1 MRAQVAKPYYNLD
14 QMLVISC
21 KKPQKVYTKYVLICT
36 MRCILLVAV
45 LLLVTMVPGSLAYT
59 SASEEVVV
67 TVDSTNLRFSPSSVT
82 ITEGDSVRF
91 FWSGELLAHN
101 AVAEDGLFDSGD
113 TSRNVDYTFTFE
125 AGTNGTHQ
133 YVCEPHESVG
143 MVGTVI
149 VEPMQGPV
157 SPEPANGTSDPIV
170 SGSGEVWIPFFGL
183 EIVVLIMLAALI
195 FQLGK
200 AQGIG
205 DVHLF
210 SGSEAEDE

>member
-1 MRAQVAKPYYNLD
+1 
-14 QMLVISC
+14 MLVISC
-21 KKPQKVYTKYVLICT
+21 KKPQKVYTKFVLKSS
-36 MRCILLVAV
+36 MRHILLVV
-45 LLLVTMVPGSLAYT
+45 ILLLGTMVPGSLADAST
-59 SASEEVVV
+59 SEEVVV
-67 TVDSTNLRFSPSSVT
+67 TVDSTNLRFSPSSIT
-82 ITEGDSVRF
+82 ISEGDSVRF

-133 YVCEPHESVG
+133 YICEPHESVG
-143 MVGTVI
+143 MVGTII

-157 SPEPANGTSDPIV
+157 SPEPVNDTGDPTL
-170 SGSGEVWIPFFGL
+170 SEAGEVWIPFFGL
-183 EIVVLIMLAALI
+183 EIVVLVMAAALI

-205 DVHLF
+205 DVRLF
-210 SGSEAEDE
+210 REPESEEE

>member
-1 MRAQVAKPYYNLD
+1 
-14 QMLVISC
+14 MLVISC
-21 KKPQKVYTKYVLICT
+21 KKPQKVYTKFSLIDL
-36 MRCILLVAV
+36 MRSILLVV
-45 LLLVTMVPGSLAYT
+45 VSLLEVPLPGSLSEVST
-59 SASEEVVV
+59 SEEVVV

-82 ITEGDSVRF
+82 ITEGDTVRF

-113 TSRNVDYTFTFE
+113 TSRNVDYAFTFE

-149 VEPMQGPV
+149 VEPMQDPV
-157 SPEPANGTSDPIV
+157 SPEPTNDTSSPTL
-170 SGSGEVWIPFFGL
+170 SESGESWIPFFGL
-183 EIVVLIMLAALI
+183 ELVVLVLVAALI

-205 DVHLF
+205 DVSLL
-210 SGSEAEDE
+210 SERESEEE

>member
-1 MRAQVAKPYYNLD
+1 
-14 QMLVISC
+14 MLVISC
-21 KKPQKVYTKYVLICT
+21 KKPQKVYTKFVLKCS
-36 MRCILLVAV
+36 MRCILLVV
-45 LLLVTMVPGSLAYT
+45 VMLLGTLVPGSLADAST
-59 SASEEVVV
+59 SEEVVV

-113 TSRNVDYTFTFE
+113 TSRNVDYTFTCE

-157 SPEPANGTSDPIV
+157 SPEPSNGTSDPIV

-205 DVHLF
+205 DVRLF
-210 SGSEAEDE
+210 SGSEVEDE

>member
-1 MRAQVAKPYYNLD
+1 
-14 QMLVISC
+14 MLVISC
-21 KKPQKVYTKYVLICT
+21 KKPQKVYTKFSLIEL
-36 MRCILLVAV
+36 MRSILLVV
-45 LLLVTMVPGSLAYT
+45 VSLLGATLPGSLSEVST
-59 SASEEVVV
+59 SEEVVV

-113 TSRNVDYTFTFE
+113 TSRNVDYAFTFE

-149 VEPMQGPV
+149 VEPMQDPV
-157 SPEPANGTSDPIV
+157 SPEPTNDTSSPTL
-170 SGSGEVWIPFFGL
+170 SESGESWIPFFGL
-183 EIVVLIMLAALI
+183 ELVVLVLVAALI

-205 DVHLF
+205 DVSLL
-210 SGSEAEDE
+210 SERESEEE

>member
-1 MRAQVAKPYYNLD
+1 MV
-14 QMLVISC
+14 V
-21 KKPQKVYTKYVLICT
+21 VF
-36 MRCILLVAV
+36 LLGAI
-45 LLLVTMVPGSLAYT
+45 VPGSLAEVST
-59 SASEEVVV
+59 SEEVVV

-149 VEPMQGPV
+149 VEPMQEPV
-157 SPEPANGTSDPIV
+157 SPEPVNDTSDPAP
-170 SGSGEVWIPFFGL
+170 SESGESWIPFFGL
-183 EIVVLIMLAALI
+183 EIVVLVMVAALI

-205 DVHLF
+205 DVRLL
-210 SGSEAEDE
+210 GERELEEE

>member
-1 MRAQVAKPYYNLD
+1 MV
-14 QMLVISC
+14 VFF
-21 KKPQKVYTKYVLICT
+21 
-36 MRCILLVAV
+36 LLGA
-45 LLLVTMVPGSLAYT
+45 MVPGSLAKVST
-59 SASEEVVV
+59 SEEVVV

-149 VEPMQGPV
+149 VEPMQEPV
-157 SPEPANGTSDPIV
+157 SPEPANDTSDPAI
-170 SGSGEVWIPFFGL
+170 SESGESWIPFFGL
-183 EIVVLIMLAALI
+183 EIVVLVMMAALI

-205 DVHLF
+205 DVRLF
-210 SGSEAEDE
+210 SEREWEEE

>member
-1 MRAQVAKPYYNLD
+1 MV
-14 QMLVISC
+14 VFF
-21 KKPQKVYTKYVLICT
+21 
-36 MRCILLVAV
+36 LLGA
-45 LLLVTMVPGSLAYT
+45 MVPGSLAKVST
-59 SASEEVVV
+59 SEEVVV

-143 MVGTVI
+143 MVGTVV
-149 VEPMQGPV
+149 VEPMQEPV
-157 SPEPANGTSDPIV
+157 STEPANDTSDAALTE
-170 SGSGEVWIPFFGL
+170 SAESWIPFFGL
-183 EIVVLIMLAALI
+183 EIVVLVMVAALI

-205 DVHLF
+205 DVRLF
-210 SGSEAEDE
+210 REVESEQE

>member
-1 MRAQVAKPYYNLD
+1 
-14 QMLVISC
+14 MLVISC
-21 KKPQKVYTKYVLICT
+21 KKPQKVYTKFVLKSS
-36 MRCILLVAV
+36 MRCVLLVV
-45 LLLVTMVPGSLAYT
+45 VSLLGTMTSGSLADAST
-59 SASEEVVV
+59 SEEVVV

-149 VEPMQGPV
+149 VEPMQEPV
-157 SPEPANGTSDPIV
+157 SPEPTNDTSDP
-170 SGSGEVWIPFFGL
+170 SLSESGESWIPFFGL
-183 EIVVLIMLAALI
+183 ELVVLVLVAALI

-205 DVHLF
+205 DVSLL
-210 SGSEAEDE
+210 SERESEEE

>member
-1 MRAQVAKPYYNLD
+1 
-14 QMLVISC
+14 MLVISC
-21 KKPQKVYTKYVLICT
+21 NKPQKVYTKFSLIGS
-36 MRCILLVAV
+36 MRPILLVV
-45 LLLVTMVPGSLAYT
+45 VSLLGATLPGSLSEVST
-59 SASEEVVV
+59 SEEVVV

-82 ITEGDSVRF
+82 ITEGDTVRF

-113 TSRNVDYTFTFE
+113 TSRNVDYAFTFE

-149 VEPMQGPV
+149 VEPMQDPV
-157 SPEPANGTSDPIV
+157 SPEPTNDTSSPTL
-170 SGSGEVWIPFFGL
+170 SESGESWIPFFGL
-183 EIVVLIMLAALI
+183 ELVVLVLVAALI

-205 DVHLF
+205 DVSLL
-210 SGSEAEDE
+210 SERESEEE

>member
-1 MRAQVAKPYYNLD
+1 
-14 QMLVISC
+14 MLVISC
-21 KKPQKVYTKYVLICT
+21 KKPQKVYTKFGLIGS
-36 MRCILLVAV
+36 MRHILLVV
-45 LLLVTMVPGSLAYT
+45 VILLAAMVPGSLEEVST
-59 SASEEVVV
+59 SEEVVV

-143 MVGTVI
+143 MVGTVV
-149 VEPMQGPV
+149 VEPMQEPV
-157 SPEPANGTSDPIV
+157 APEPANGTSD
-170 SGSGEVWIPFFGL
+170 SALSESGESWIPFFGL
-183 EIVVLIMLAALI
+183 EIVVLVMVAALI

-200 AQGIG
+200 VQGIG
-205 DVHLF
+205 DVRLF
-210 SGSEAEDE
+210 REVESEQE

>member
-1 MRAQVAKPYYNLD
+1 
-14 QMLVISC
+14 MLVISC
-21 KKPQKVYTKYVLICT
+21 KKPQKVYTKFGLIGS
-36 MRCILLVAV
+36 MRHVLLVV
-45 LLLVTMVPGSLAYT
+45 VFLLGAMVPGSLAEV

-157 SPEPANGTSDPIV
+157 SPEPSNGTSDPIV
-170 SGSGEVWIPFFGL
+170 SGLS
-183 EIVVLIMLAALI
+183 LIHI
-195 FQLGK
+195 
-200 AQGIG
+200 
-205 DVHLF
+205 
-210 SGSEAEDE
+210 

>member
-1 MRAQVAKPYYNLD
+1 
-14 QMLVISC
+14 MLVISC
-21 KKPQKVYTKYVLICT
+21 KKPQKVYTKFSLISS
-36 MRCILLVAV
+36 MRRILLVV
-45 LLLVTMVPGSLAYT
+45 VFLLGAILPGSLAEVST
-59 SASEEVVV
+59 SEEVVV

-82 ITEGDSVRF
+82 ISEGDSVRF

-125 AGTNGTHQ
+125 AGTNGTYQ

-143 MVGTVI
+143 MVGTVV

-157 SPEPANGTSDPIV
+157 SPEPVNDTSDTAL
-170 SGSGEVWIPFFGL
+170 SGSGGTWIPFFGL
-183 EIVVLIMLAALI
+183 EIVVLVMAAALI

-205 DVHLF
+205 DVRLF
-210 SGSEAEDE
+210 REPESGEE

>member
-1 MRAQVAKPYYNLD
+1 
-14 QMLVISC
+14 MLVISC
-21 KKPQKVYTKYVLICT
+21 KKPQKVYTKFGLIGSMT
-36 MRCILLVAV
+36 QILLVVGYLIGAI
-45 LLLVTMVPGSLAYT
+45 VPGSLVEVST
-59 SASEEVVV
+59 SEEVVV
-67 TVDSTNLRFSPSSVT
+67 TVDSTNLRFSPSSVP

-149 VEPMQGPV
+149 VEPTQEPV
-157 SPEPANGTSDPIV
+157 SPEPVNDTSDPAP
-170 SGSGEVWIPFFGL
+170 SESGESWIPFFGL
-183 EIVVLIMLAALI
+183 EIVVLVMVAALI
-195 FQLGK
+195 FQLGR

-205 DVHLF
+205 DVRLF
-210 SGSEAEDE
+210 RELEREEE

>member
-1 MRAQVAKPYYNLD
+1 MV
-14 QMLVISC
+14 V
-21 KKPQKVYTKYVLICT
+21 VF
-36 MRCILLVAV
+36 LLGAI
-45 LLLVTMVPGSLAYT
+45 VPGSLAEVST
-59 SASEEVVV
+59 SEEVVV

-149 VEPMQGPV
+149 VEPMQEPV
-157 SPEPANGTSDPIV
+157 SPEPANDTSDPAL
-170 SGSGEVWIPFFGL
+170 SESGESWIPFFGL
-183 EIVVLIMLAALI
+183 EIVVLVMVAALI

-205 DVHLF
+205 DVRLF
-210 SGSEAEDE
+210 SEREPEEE

>member
-1 MRAQVAKPYYNLD
+1 MV
-14 QMLVISC
+14 V
-21 KKPQKVYTKYVLICT
+21 VF
-36 MRCILLVAV
+36 LLGA
-45 LLLVTMVPGSLAYT
+45 MVPGSLAEVST
-59 SASEEVVV
+59 SEEVVV

-149 VEPMQGPV
+149 VEPMQEPV
-157 SPEPANGTSDPIV
+157 SPEPANDTSD
-170 SGSGEVWIPFFGL
+170 SALSESGESWIPFFGL
-183 EIVVLIMLAALI
+183 EIVVLVMMAALI

-205 DVHLF
+205 DVRLF
-210 SGSEAEDE
+210 SEREWEEE

>member
-1 MRAQVAKPYYNLD
+1 MV
-14 QMLVISC
+14 V
-21 KKPQKVYTKYVLICT
+21 VF
-36 MRCILLVAV
+36 LLGAI
-45 LLLVTMVPGSLAYT
+45 VPGSLVEVST
-59 SASEEVVV
+59 SEEVVV

-125 AGTNGTHQ
+125 AGSNGTHQ

-149 VEPMQGPV
+149 VEPMQEPV
-157 SPEPANGTSDPIV
+157 SPEPVNDTSDPAL
-170 SGSGEVWIPFFGL
+170 SESGESWIPFFGL
-183 EIVVLIMLAALI
+183 EIVVLVMVAALI
-195 FQLGK
+195 FQLGR

-205 DVHLF
+205 DVRLF
-210 SGSEAEDE
+210 RELEREEE

>member
-1 MRAQVAKPYYNLD
+1 MV
-14 QMLVISC
+14 V
-21 KKPQKVYTKYVLICT
+21 VF
-36 MRCILLVAV
+36 LLGAI
-45 LLLVTMVPGSLAYT
+45 VPGSLAEVST
-59 SASEEVVV
+59 SEEVVV

-149 VEPMQGPV
+149 VEPTQEPV
-157 SPEPANGTSDPIV
+157 SPEPVNDTSDPV
-170 SGSGEVWIPFFGL
+170 LSESGESWIPFFGL
-183 EIVVLIMLAALI
+183 EIVVLVMVAALI

-205 DVHLF
+205 DVRLL
-210 SGSEAEDE
+210 GERELEEE

>member
-1 MRAQVAKPYYNLD
+1 
-14 QMLVISC
+14 MLVISC
-21 KKPQKVYTKYVLICT
+21 KKPQKVYTKFSLIDL
-36 MRCILLVAV
+36 MRSILLVV
-45 LLLVTMVPGSLAYT
+45 VSLLGATLPGSLSEVST
-59 SASEEVVV
+59 SEEVVV

-82 ITEGDSVRF
+82 ITEGDTVRF

-113 TSRNVDYTFTFE
+113 TSRNVDYAFTFE

-149 VEPMQGPV
+149 VEPMQDPV
-157 SPEPANGTSDPIV
+157 SPEPTNDTSGPTL
-170 SGSGEVWIPFFGL
+170 SESGESWIPFFGL
-183 EIVVLIMLAALI
+183 ELVVLVLVAALI

-205 DVHLF
+205 DVSLL
-210 SGSEAEDE
+210 SERESEEE

>member
-1 MRAQVAKPYYNLD
+1 
-14 QMLVISC
+14 MLVISC
-21 KKPQKVYTKYVLICT
+21 KKPQKVYTKFGLISS
-36 MRCILLVAV
+36 MRRILLVV
-45 LLLVTMVPGSLAYT
+45 VFLLGAILPGSLAEVST
-59 SASEEVVV
+59 SEEVVV

-82 ITEGDSVRF
+82 ISEGDSVRF

-143 MVGTVI
+143 MVGTIV

-157 SPEPANGTSDPIV
+157 SPEPVNDTSDV
-170 SGSGEVWIPFFGL
+170 ALSESGEAWIPFFGL
-183 EIVVLIMLAALI
+183 EIVVLVMAAALI

-200 AQGIG
+200 AQGVG
-205 DVHLF
+205 DVRLF
-210 SGSEAEDE
+210 REPESEE

>member
-1 MRAQVAKPYYNLD
+1 M
-14 QMLVISC
+14 
-21 KKPQKVYTKYVLICT
+21 
-36 MRCILLVAV
+36 
-45 LLLVTMVPGSLAYT
+45 
-59 SASEEVVV
+59 
-67 TVDSTNLRFSPSSVT
+67 DSTNLRFSPSSVT
-82 ITEGDSVRF
+82 ITEGDTVRF

-113 TSRNVDYTFTFE
+113 TSRNVDYAFTFE

-149 VEPMQGPV
+149 VEPMQGRFLL
-157 SPEPANGTSDPIV
+157 SRGQSHSIRI
-170 SGSGEVWIPFFGL
+170 GESWIPFFKL
-183 EIVVLIMLAALI
+183 VVLVFVAALI

-205 DVHLF
+205 DVSLL
-210 SGSEAEDE
+210 SERESEEE

>member
-1 MRAQVAKPYYNLD
+1 
-14 QMLVISC
+14 LV
-21 KKPQKVYTKYVLICT
+21 VVF
-36 MRCILLVAV
+36 LLGAI
-45 LLLVTMVPGSLAYT
+45 VPGSLAEVST
-59 SASEEVVV
+59 SEEVVV

-149 VEPMQGPV
+149 VEPMQEPV
-157 SPEPANGTSDPIV
+157 SPEPANDTSDPDL
-170 SGSGEVWIPFFGL
+170 SESGESWIPFFGL
-183 EIVVLIMLAALI
+183 EIVVLVMVAALI

-205 DVHLF
+205 DVRLF
-210 SGSEAEDE
+210 KELEREEE

>member
-1 MRAQVAKPYYNLD
+1 
-14 QMLVISC
+14 MLVISC
-21 KKPQKVYTKYVLICT
+21 KKPQKVYTKFVLKSS
-36 MRCILLVAV
+36 MRHILLVVV
-45 LLLVTMVPGSLAYT
+45 LLLGTMVPGSLADAST
-59 SASEEVVV
+59 SEQVVV

-82 ITEGDSVRF
+82 ISEGDSVRF

-133 YVCEPHESVG
+133 YICEPHESVG
-143 MVGTVI
+143 MVGTII

-157 SPEPANGTSDPIV
+157 SPEPVNDTSDPTL
-170 SGSGEVWIPFFGL
+170 SEAGEVWIPFFGL
-183 EIVVLIMLAALI
+183 EIVVLVMAAALI

-200 AQGIG
+200 AQGVG
-205 DVHLF
+205 DVRLF
-210 SGSEAEDE
+210 REPESEEE

>member
-1 MRAQVAKPYYNLD
+1 
-14 QMLVISC
+14 MLVISY
-21 KKPQKVYTKYVLICT
+21 KKAQKVNTKFSLISSMRHALWVL
-36 MRCILLVAV
+36 VFV
-45 LLLVTMVPGSLAYT
+45 LGAIVPGSLADA

-91 FWSGELLAHN
+91 FWSGEILAHN

-143 MVGTVI
+143 MIGTII

-157 SPEPANGTSDPIV
+157 SPEPANETSDPALT
-170 SGSGEVWIPFFGL
+170 GSGEVWIPFFGL

>member
-1 MRAQVAKPYYNLD
+1 
-14 QMLVISC
+14 MLVISC
-21 KKPQKVYTKYVLICT
+21 KKPQKVYTKFGLIGS
-36 MRCILLVAV
+36 MRHVLLVV
-45 LLLVTMVPGSLAYT
+45 VFLLGAMVPGSLAEV

-149 VEPMQGPV
+149 VEPMQEPV
-157 SPEPANGTSDPIV
+157 SPEPANDTSDPAI
-170 SGSGEVWIPFFGL
+170 SGNRGVVDTLLRVGDSGPCNDGRAYLPVG
-183 EIVVLIMLAALI
+183 
-195 FQLGK
+195 
-200 AQGIG
+200 QGTGHRRRSSIQRT
-205 DVHLF
+205 
-210 SGSEAEDE
+210 

>member
-1 MRAQVAKPYYNLD
+1 
-14 QMLVISC
+14 MLVISY
-21 KKPQKVYTKYVLICT
+21 KKAQKVNTKFSLISSMRHAPWVL
-36 MRCILLVAV
+36 VFV
-45 LLLVTMVPGSLAYT
+45 LGAIVPGSLADA

-91 FWSGELLAHN
+91 FWSGEILAHN

-143 MVGTVI
+143 MIGTII

-157 SPEPANGTSDPIV
+157 SPEPANETSDPALT
-170 SGSGEVWIPFFGL
+170 GSGEVWIPFFGL
-183 EIVVLIMLAALI
+183 EIVVLILIAALI

-205 DVHLF
+205 DVRLF
-210 SGSEAEDE
+210 SEDEWGEG

>member
-1 MRAQVAKPYYNLD
+1 
-14 QMLVISC
+14 MLVISC
-21 KKPQKVYTKYVLICT
+21 KKPQKVYTKFVLKSS
-36 MRCILLVAV
+36 MRHILLVVV
-45 LLLVTMVPGSLAYT
+45 LLLGTMVPGSLADAST
-59 SASEEVVV
+59 SEQVVV

-82 ITEGDSVRF
+82 ISEGDSVRF

-133 YVCEPHESVG
+133 YICEPHESVG
-143 MVGTVI
+143 MVGTIV

-157 SPEPANGTSDPIV
+157 SPEPVNDTSDV
-170 SGSGEVWIPFFGL
+170 ALSESGEAWIPFFGL
-183 EIVVLIMLAALI
+183 EIVVLVMAAALI

-205 DVHLF
+205 DVRLF
-210 SGSEAEDE
+210 REPESEEE